1 MAKSS
6 QHEPGDTPEGHDPHE
21 LTILRG
27 LDARRPLTKH
37 YGTDATG
44 SVVKTEYARHKH
56 FAVETIR
63 AANIQ
68 GLAEHLRRLER
79 DPSAAIIRGA
89 PLATTDRSKAL
100 RRSSVATATF
110 EDVPRGWFMADLD
123 AVPLPASMSV
133 TADPHEVAAHLVDLL
148 TGFAP
153 DLVDVT
159 AVVQFS
165 SSAGIADIAEAEAV
179 AGLPPRW
186 AGVAKP
192 GNRVGGHIWF
202 MLAQPESSAAVKR
215 WALEVNARAGKK
227 LIDPTLFQEVQLH
240 YVAAPI
246 FGQGLRDP
254 LAGRR
259 VQIVQGLEPA
269 ATLVIPEKSAPSSRA
284 GTADFAGFG
293 GGFAG
298 GGFEARLAAIGTTGF
313 HAEINAAV
321 ASYVAANWPRV
332 DAAWLVE
339 ALQARILAAPPGD
352 RSDTQIAAYAAPDAL
367 QRRVEWV
374 MACEAEKHEA
384 QAAKQAQPIKPT
396 YPDRGVTL
404 EEGQAQARAAVA
416 RFVDLMRG
424 GEAPEHM
431 LRLTVGGGKTEAVIA
446 ALPELLEAGR
456 IGQGIREWRK
466 DIEAATEKARQRDM
480 AETAARWVAH
490 AQSRDWTPP
499 ERKPEEYGPAAPPEP
514 GNGAVFY
521 LVPRHQLGDEI
532 VIRIRKAH
540 PGLTVA
546 IWRGL
551 DAQDPEI
558 DGATM
563 CLDRELTREAGRAG
577 LGETAPCVACPLRDQ
592 CGYQRQREQ
601 KADIW
606 IAAHNLAFSDKPK
619 GLPNAG
625 CIVVDESFYQ
635 AGLNGLDGPPV
646 QLLVAALDEDRTP
659 NVSGVD
665 QQRLLNLRALVKRA
679 IESQGT
685 GQLHRSGFE
694 REGLTADSLGEM
706 RALEWRTKPTKDLSG
721 CPDRGGIMEAIKGL
735 GGQGFTPLR
744 AMLATQL
751 EAFLLRRDT
760 RCVGL
765 ELDLIAET
773 GRGQGTAPAV
783 KMAWRSDFKSWC
795 IDVPK
800 LLLDATTA
808 AELVKVWCP
817 KLEVT
822 DIEVSAPNQHV
833 TQVYDKEFGR
843 TWFKTES
850 NVRAIADLVTSE
862 LARTAGDVLVITQKE
877 PRDLVEAML
886 LARFNGALPD
896 RLHLAHHG
904 NLTGIDRWRDVAT
917 ILVVGRPAVDRLTG
931 ERNAEVIRGGAVA
944 RVTNAD
950 DSWWPQA
957 EAGLR
962 MADGTGQRVE
972 TSRHPDP
979 LVEAARWTIAEGA
992 VIQAIGRARGVRRTE
1007 NNPVRVVLLGNMPLP
1022 LTVAEAVTWE
1032 TFRPSRVEVA
1042 MAEAAMAGEALPLG
1056 AADLAAA
1063 RPDIWR
1069 NAGQVADDLRGVNRI
1084 SLIEGIYKRFPIY
1097 SANYWKPGTFR
1108 PSMALVPAAGG
1119 QAALEAVLGVK
1130 LARFE
1135 WIEQPPA
1142 AEQAAQAEPQP
1153 PPKPAGA
1160 IVMVLGEAPPFDPI
1174 PAPPPPPPQRDIM
1187 LLRVLSRDTAP
1198 EADTLQDATPVTPT
1212 ARQRLASL
1220 DRRLF
1225 RVKPPTLHRDEHDA
1239 LKMTHWQDRC
1249 AEARREH
1256 WRGDLREAPMADS
1269 A

>member
-6 QHEPGDTPEGHDPHE
+6 QHEPGDAPEGHDPYA
-21 LTILRG
+21 LTILRS
-27 LDARRPLTKH
+27 LDARRPLTKR
-37 YGTDATG
+37 YDSDATG
-44 SVVKTEYARHKH
+44 SAVKTAYTGHKH
-56 FAVETIR
+56 FAVEEIR
-63 AANIQ
+63 ALNIQ
-68 GLAEHLRRLER
+68 DLAEHMQWLER

-100 RRSSVATATF
+100 RRSNGATATF

-123 AVPLPASMSV
+123 DVPLPASVSV

-202 MLAQPESSAAVKR
+202 MLARPESSAAVKR
-215 WALEVNARAGKK
+215 WALGVNARAGKK
-227 LIDPTLFQEVQLH
+227 LIDPALFQSIHLH

-259 VQIVQGLEPA
+259 VQIVQGLEDA
-269 ATLVIPEKSAPSSRA
+269 ATLTIPEFSTAPLRGA
-284 GTADFAGFG
+284 TADFAGWG
-293 GGFAG
+293 NGFAG

-321 ASYVAANWPRV
+321 ASYVASHWPTV
-332 DAAWLVE
+332 DTEWLVA

-352 RSDTQIAAYAAPDAL
+352 RSEAQIAAYAASEAL
-367 QRRVEWV
+367 QRRIEWA
-374 MACEAEKHEA
+374 MAREAEKHEA
-384 QAAKQAQPIKPT
+384 QAAEQARPIDPT
-396 YPDRGVTL
+396 YPDYGVPL
-404 EEGQAQARAAVA
+404 AEGQAQAKTAVA
-416 RFVDLMRG
+416 RFGDLIRT
-424 GEAPEHM
+424 GEAPEHL
-431 LRLTVGGGKTEAVIA
+431 LRVSVGTGKSHAAIE
-446 ALPELLEAGR
+446 ALPELLEAAR
-456 IGQGIREWRK
+456 MGQGIRKRRAE
-466 DIEAATEKARQRDM
+466 IEKMTLQARIRAAASDPTED
-480 AETAARWVAH
+480 
-490 AQSRDWTPP
+490 
-499 ERKPEEYGPAAPPEP
+499 APPEKIGPPSPPKP
-514 GNGAVFY
+514 GKGAVFY

-532 VIRIRKAH
+532 VARIRKAH

-546 IWRGL
+546 TWRGL

-563 CLDRELTREAGRAG
+563 CLDRELTRAAGLAG

-592 CGYQRQREQ
+592 CGYRRQRKQ

-606 IAAHNLAFSDKPK
+606 IAAHNLAFSDKPE
-619 GLPNAG
+619 GLPDAG

-635 AGLNGLDGPPV
+635 AGLHGLDGLPV
-646 QLLVAALDEDRTP
+646 QMVVAALDEDRTGD
-659 NVSGVD
+659 VTGVD

-679 IESQGT
+679 IEGQGT

-694 REGLTADSLGEM
+694 REELTADSLGEM
-706 RALEWRTKPTKDLSG
+706 RALEWRTKPTVDLSD
-721 CPDRGGIMEAIKGL
+721 CRDRGGIMEAMKGL

-751 EAFLLRRDT
+751 EAFLSRRDA

-765 ELDLIAET
+765 ELDLTAET

-783 KMAWRSDFKSWC
+783 KMAWRNAFKGWC
-795 IDVPK
+795 SAVPK

-808 AELVKVWCP
+808 PELVRIWCP
-817 KLEVT
+817 ALVVT
-822 DIEVSAPNQHV
+822 DIEVSAPHQHV
-833 TQVYDKEFGR
+833 TQVFDREFGKK
-843 TWFKTES
+843 WFETAS
-850 NVRAIADLVTSE
+850 NVAAVADLAITE
-862 LARTAGDVLVITQKE
+862 LARTDGQVLLILQQVGE
-877 PRDLVEAML
+877 DLVRAE
-886 LARFNGALPD
+886 LARRSGGLSN

-904 NLTGIDRWRDVAT
+904 NLTGLDGYGDVAT
-917 ILVVGRPAVDRLTG
+917 LIVVGRPTPNRLTG
-931 ERNAEVIRGGAVA
+931 ERNAEVIRGGAVE
-944 RVTNAD
+944 RVPNAD
-950 DSWWPQA
+950 DAWWPQA

-1007 NNPVRVVLLGNMPLP
+1007 ANRVRVVVLGNMPLP
-1022 LTVAEAVTWE
+1022 MTVTTATTWE
-1032 TFRPSRVEVA
+1032 DFKPGRVEVA
-1042 MAEAAMAGEALPLG
+1042 IAEAAMAGTALPLG

-1084 SLIEGIYKRFPIY
+1084 SLIEPIYKQFPIY
-1097 SANYWKPGTFR
+1097 SAHYWKPGTFR
-1108 PSMALVPAAGG
+1108 PSLALVPAAGG

-1130 LARFE
+1130 LARFDWLE
-1135 WIEQPPA
+1135 PPPA
-1142 AEQAAQAEPQP
+1142 AEQATKAEPQLKP
-1153 PPKPAGA
+1153 RARPAAKPEPLAEPAGA
-1160 IVMVLGEAPPFDPI
+1160 AVMVLGEAPPFDPI
-1174 PAPPPPPPQRDIM
+1174 PAPPPPPQQRDF
-1187 LLRVLSRDTAP
+1187 LFLRLAPAPDTAVAP
-1198 EADTLQDATPVTPT
+1198 KVDTSPTPDA
-1212 ARQRLASL
+1212 RERLACLS
-1220 DRRLF
+1220 RRLF
-1225 RVKPPTLHRDEHDA
+1225 QVRPPRPSNDGMNA
-1239 LKMTHWQDRC
+1239 VRMAHWLERC
-1249 AEARREH
+1249 AQARQEH
-1256 WRGDLREAPMADS
+1256 WRGDLRAAPMADS

>member
-1 MAKSS
+1 
-6 QHEPGDTPEGHDPHE
+6 
-21 LTILRG
+21 
-27 LDARRPLTKH
+27 
-37 YGTDATG
+37 
-44 SVVKTEYARHKH
+44 
-56 FAVETIR
+56 
-63 AANIQ
+63 
-68 GLAEHLRRLER
+68 
-79 DPSAAIIRGA
+79 
-89 PLATTDRSKAL
+89 
-100 RRSSVATATF
+100 
-110 EDVPRGWFMADLD
+110 
-123 AVPLPASMSV
+123 
-133 TADPHEVAAHLVDLL
+133 
-148 TGFAP
+148 
-153 DLVDVT
+153 
-159 AVVQFS
+159 
-165 SSAGIADIAEAEAV
+165 
-179 AGLPPRW
+179 
-186 AGVAKP
+186 
-192 GNRVGGHIWF
+192 
-202 MLAQPESSAAVKR
+202 
-215 WALEVNARAGKK
+215 
-227 LIDPTLFQEVQLH
+227 
-240 YVAAPI
+240 
-246 FGQGLRDP
+246 
-254 LAGRR
+254 
-259 VQIVQGLEPA
+259 
-269 ATLVIPEKSAPSSRA
+269 
-284 GTADFAGFG
+284 
-293 GGFAG
+293 
-298 GGFEARLAAIGTTGF
+298 
-313 HAEINAAV
+313 
-321 ASYVAANWPRV
+321 
-332 DAAWLVE
+332 
-339 ALQARILAAPPGD
+339 
-352 RSDTQIAAYAAPDAL
+352 
-367 QRRVEWV
+367 
-374 MACEAEKHEA
+374 
-384 QAAKQAQPIKPT
+384 
-396 YPDRGVTL
+396 
-404 EEGQAQARAAVA
+404 VA
-416 RFVDLMRG
+416 RFGDMVRG
-424 GEAPEHM
+424 GETPEHM

-446 ALPELLEAGR
+446 ELPKLLEAGR
-456 IGQGIREWRK
+456 IGQGIRKWRA
-466 DIEAATEKARQRDM
+466 DNAAATEKARQRDM
-480 AETAARWVAH
+480 DERADRMVAH
-490 AQSRDWTPP
+490 MLGRDWTPP
-499 ERKPEEYGPAAPPEP
+499 ERKPEEYGPPRPPEP

-706 RALEWRTKPTKDLSG
+706 RALEWRTKPTIDLSG
-721 CPDRGGIMEAIKGL
+721 CRDRGGIMEAIKGL

-808 AELVKVWCP
+808 PELVQVWCP

-822 DIEVSAPNQHV
+822 DIEVSTPHQHV
-833 TQVYDKEFGR
+833 TQVFGKEFGR
-843 TWFKTES
+843 AWFKTES

-896 RLHLAHHG
+896 RLHMAHHG

-917 ILVVGRPAVDRLTG
+917 ILVVGRPTPNRLTG

-944 RVTNAD
+944 PVANAD

-1007 NNPVRVVLLGNMPLP
+1007 NNPVRVVLLGNLPLP
-1022 LTVAEAVTWE
+1022 LTVTEAVTWE
-1032 TFRPSRVEVA
+1032 TFKPSRVEVA
-1042 MAEAAMAGEALPLG
+1042 IAEAAMAGQALPL
-1056 AADLAAA
+1056 AKADLAAV
-1063 RPDIWR
+1063 RPDIWETAAQ
-1069 NAGQVADDLRGVNRI
+1069 AGHDLRGVKRET
-1084 SLIEGIYKRFPIY
+1084 LIEPPYKQSALY
-1097 SANYWKPGTFR
+1097 SAHYWKPGTFR
-1108 PSMALVPAAGG
+1108 PSLALVPAAGG
-1119 QAALEAVLGVK
+1119 QAELERVLGVK
-1130 LARFE
+1130 LMRFE
-1135 WIEQPPA
+1135 WLEHPPVA
-1142 AEQAAQAEPQP
+1142 DAQATKPEP
-1153 PPKPAGA
+1153 PPGPIAT
-1160 IVMVLGEAPPFDPI
+1160 VMVLGEAPPFDPI
-1174 PAPPPPPPQRDIM
+1174 QAPPPPPAQRDIL
-1187 LLRVLSRDTAP
+1187 LLRVLSRDTPAVL
-1198 EADTLQDATPVTPT
+1198 EADTQQNVTHDA
-1212 ARQRLASL
+1212 RERLASL
-1220 DRRLF
+1220 ARRLF
-1225 RVKPPTLHRDEHDA
+1225 HVRPPRPSNDGLNAVRLA
-1239 LKMTHWQDRC
+1239 HWQDRC